1 METEL
6 IPKNQIVS
14 KEELTD
20 LMPKKMKGLITD
32 ETVKMMNDCLVEP
45 EMAKIY
51 RENLISYSGI
61 LKDGGYSL
69 ERFFQA
75 IKYCSYKLGG
85 MSNQEAWM
93 RTFPDR
99 YQKHISAG
107 KSLQEISVLV
117 HSWNKSKL
125 VTKIQEQALV
135 PSWILNNDI
144 YQEAVNMQAHIMR
157 TAKSEKVRSDAA
169 NSLLNHLKPP
179 ETSKIQLDIGQKTSQ
194 HIQELRDAIK
204 EYSDSQLMAIKS
216 GNADAKLIAESVL
229 VRSED
234 EQG

>member
-157 TAKSEKVRSDAA
+157 TAKSA
-169 NSLLNHLKPP
+169 
-179 ETSKIQLDIGQKTSQ
+179 
-194 HIQELRDAIK
+194 
-204 EYSDSQLMAIKS
+204 S
-216 GNADAKLIAESVL
+216 GVQILPA
-229 VRSED
+229 
-234 EQG
+234 